1 MRGLTALRGFE
12 SRPLRQRFHKE
23 NAISRVCLWPNPCR
37 TRPVFRTKNGPEF
50 GGQIRSTVKIKPRS
64 NPTSRRL
71 NMVRNRE
78 IASAADS
85 IHRQTGLTH
94 RFVKDGVRI
103 SGQYRGSLQLA
114 SGRFAMLSDGVG
126 FELVPWRPMIE
137 NSMGKTISAVV
148 RGDHVAWQLG
158 RQRGLSL

>member
-1 MRGLTALRGFE
+1 
-12 SRPLRQRFHKE
+12 
-23 NAISRVCLWPNPCR
+23 
-37 TRPVFRTKNGPEF
+37 
-50 GGQIRSTVKIKPRS
+50 
-64 NPTSRRL
+64 
-71 NMVRNRE
+71 MVRNRE